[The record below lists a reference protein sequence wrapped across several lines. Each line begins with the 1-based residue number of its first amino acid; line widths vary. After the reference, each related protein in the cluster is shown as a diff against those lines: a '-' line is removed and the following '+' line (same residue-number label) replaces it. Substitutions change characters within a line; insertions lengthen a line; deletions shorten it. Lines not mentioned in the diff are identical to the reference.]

1 MLASLTPM
9 SPRITVVGGGN
20 MGGALV
26 SGLLRA
32 GWSADSVEVVE
43 RSAER
48 RATLTA
54 KHPGL
59 LVTERIGPCEA
70 AIVAVKPG
78 DAATIA
84 RELSAN
90 GARRLLSIAAG
101 VSAATLQDAVGDRCA
116 VVRAMPNT
124 PALVGAGVTAIC
136 GSVRAGADDLDWAEG
151 VLGAVGVVVRVTEE
165 DMDAV
170 TAISGSGPAYLF
182 LVAEAL
188 VAAGVAEGLSR
199 EVCDG
204 LVRRL
209 FVGTGAMLE
218 SRSDDPATLR
228 AEVTSPQGVTAAA
241 IEVLESA
248 DLRGAVRAAVAA
260 AVRRSRELG
269 R

>member
-1 MLASLTPM
+1 M

-26 SGLLRA
+26 AGLLRS
-32 GWSADSVEVVE
+32 GWAPESVEVVE
-43 RSAER
+43 HSAER
-48 RATLTA
+48 RVSLLAS
-54 KHPGL
+54 HPGL
-59 LVTERIGPCEA
+59 RVAERIGPCEA
-70 AIVAVKPG
+70 GIVAVKPG
-78 DAATIA
+78 DAAAIA
-84 RELSAN
+84 RELSGH
-90 GARRLLSIAAG
+90 GARRMLSIAAG
-101 VSAATLQDAVGDRCA
+101 VSTVTLQQAAGDGCV

-136 GSVRAGADDLDWAEG
+136 GSHRASADDLDWAEG
-151 VLGAVGVVVRVTEE
+151 VLAAVGVVIRVDEQ

-182 LVAEAL
+182 LIAEAL
-188 VAAGVAEGLSR
+188 VDAGVAEGLSR

-209 FVGTGAMLE
+209 FVGVGAMLE
-218 SRSDDPATLR
+218 ARPSDPATLR

-241 IEVLESA
+241 IEVLESS
-248 DLRGAVRAAVAA
+248 DLRGTVRAAVAVA
-260 AVRRSRELG
+260 IRRSRELG

>member
-1 MLASLTPM
+1 M

-26 SGLLRA
+26 AGLLRA
-32 GWSADSVEVVE
+32 GWSAESVEVVE

-48 RATLTA
+48 RVSLAA
-54 KHPGL
+54 SHPGL
-59 LVTERIGPCEA
+59 RVAEQIGQCEA
-70 AIVAVKPG
+70 AIVAVKPA
-78 DAATIA
+78 DATAIA
-84 RELSAN
+84 GELAAH
-90 GARRLLSIAAG
+90 GARRVLSIAAG
-101 VSAATLQDAVGDRCA
+101 VSAATLQEAAGHRCA

-124 PALVGAGVTAIC
+124 PALVGAGITAIC
-136 GSVRAGADDLDWAEG
+136 GSPLAGTDDLDWAES
-151 VLGAVGVVVRVTEE
+151 VLAAVGVVVRVDER

-204 LVRRL
+204 LVRQL
-209 FVGTGAMLE
+209 FVGAGAMLAA
-218 SRSDDPATLR
+218 RPDDPATLR

-248 DLRGAVRAAVAA
+248 DLRGAVRAAVGA

>member
-1 MLASLTPM
+1 M

-26 SGLLRA
+26 AGLLRS
-32 GWSADSVEVVE
+32 GWAPESIEVVE

-48 RATLTA
+48 RASLLA
-54 KHPGL
+54 NHPAL
-59 LVTERIGPCEA
+59 RVAERIGPCEA

-78 DAATIA
+78 DAAAIA
-84 RELSAN
+84 SELAGHGS
-90 GARRLLSIAAG
+90 RRVLSIAAG
-101 VSAATLQDAVGDRCA
+101 VSTTTLQEAAGDGCA

-136 GSVRAGADDLDWAEG
+136 GSHRARPDDLDWAEG
-151 VLGAVGVVVRVTEE
+151 VLAAVGVVVRVDEA

-188 VAAGVAEGLSR
+188 VAAGVAEGLPR
-199 EVCDG
+199 DVCDG

-209 FVGTGAMLE
+209 FVGVGAMLD
-218 SRSDDPATLR
+218 SRPTDPATLR

-248 DLRGAVRAAVAA
+248 DLRGAVRDAVAA